1 MASRNAWRRRRAA
14 ALTPAIVFALLGG
27 LLVGADLAIADERT
41 EAGPVQMAQAEAP
54 QPPTST
60 QLLQPEANRW
70 RLMEP
75 LGSGITGRSP
85 LYDPY
90 SPNVLKGD
98 YPIFGDKY
106 FGAITAVLD
115 AVADFKRNLDYFTT
129 DRIRNVPYHEHNLL
143 GQFTATAAFE
153 ISHGDTVFQP
163 QDWRVRLTP
172 IIRWR
177 CGDQNAIDQGCGEDI
192 RMLEAFGDVK
202 LFEVGNNFDATTARL
217 GLQIFNA
224 DFFGLIYNDVQPG
237 ARVFSELGR
246 NQFKANI
253 AYFDRLNK
261 EKLSALNEWKRRED
275 AVVVANVEWDD
286 FLVPGFNV
294 LPAFVANFD
303 DKLAKHLE
311 AYYVGATATGR
322 LGRVNVNGA
331 GYYVFGGTA
340 DNTPTKQREQISAWM
355 GLAQVL
361 YPISYFT
368 PRLALLYASPD
379 EDPRDRKAH
388 GFDSAFDN
396 VNFGG
401 GQFSYLFGEKIQLG
415 ATTVFRGN
423 SVFPSLRGANAT
435 SQFVNPG
442 LLAVNAGA
450 DAALTAKLVA
460 SVDVNYAQ
468 FNNTSSVQLLVKR
481 PHVAQYIGTEVNGG
495 ITYKPFLNEQV
506 ILFVGGGVLVPGQ
519 GIHDMFGGDAP
530 VYKLLVRTVLTF

>member
-27 LLVGADLAIADERT
+27 LLVGADLAVADERT

-261 EKLSALNEWKRRED
+261 EKLSGLNEWKRRED
-275 AVVVANVEWDD
+275 AVA
-286 FLVPGFNV
+286 
-294 LPAFVANFD
+294 VANF
-303 DKLAKHLE
+303 E
-311 AYYVGATATGR
+311 
-322 LGRVNVNGA
+322 
-331 GYYVFGGTA
+331 
-340 DNTPTKQREQISAWM
+340 
-355 GLAQVL
+355 
-361 YPISYFT
+361 
-368 PRLALLYASPD
+368 
-379 EDPRDRKAH
+379 
-388 GFDSAFDN
+388 
-396 VNFGG
+396 
-401 GQFSYLFGEKIQLG
+401 
-415 ATTVFRGN
+415 
-423 SVFPSLRGANAT
+423 
-435 SQFVNPG
+435 
-442 LLAVNAGA
+442 
-450 DAALTAKLVA
+450 
-460 SVDVNYAQ
+460 
-468 FNNTSSVQLLVKR
+468 
-481 PHVAQYIGTEVNGG
+481 
-495 ITYKPFLNEQV
+495 
-506 ILFVGGGVLVPGQ
+506 
-519 GIHDMFGGDAP
+519 
-530 VYKLLVRTVLTF
+530 